1 MDSDVVLAA
10 QRKLDAITQQSRDR
24 LDLSARRFA
33 EATEAARQADAAFSD
48 KVKKM
53 ETRVREMIRARQE
66 EAERPFAKR
75 QEPRVMSFDGDDEEE
90 QPQGP
95 DDPFLA
101 SIANNWGGGRPSPS
115 TADQPGAE
123 TQQSVAGSS
132 TSASPFQ
139 PAASASP
146 FQRGGRPAPARPQP
160 PRRYD
165 DDEDDDSPVSWLH

>member
-1 MDSDVVLAA
+1 MESDVVLAA
-10 QRKLDAITQQSRDR
+10 QRKLDAITRESRDR
-24 LDLSARRFA
+24 LDLSARKFA
-33 EATEAARQADAAFSD
+33 EATEAARQADATFTN

-53 ETRVREMIRARQE
+53 EARVREMIRARQE
-66 EAERPFAKR
+66 EAARPFAKR
-75 QEPRVMSFDGDDEEE
+75 QEPRVMSFDGEDEEE
-90 QPQGP
+90 RSQEQ

-101 SIANNWGGGRPSPS
+101 SIVNNWGAGRPSA
-115 TADQPGAE
+115 ADRPE
-123 TQQSVAGSS
+123 PESQQSAGGSS
-132 TSASPFQ
+132 TAVSPFQ